1 MAIIILDT
9 ETTDKDE
16 SKRLIQLAYK
26 NMETGEFV
34 NEFFKPPVPISFG
47 AMAVHH
53 VTNEMVADKKPFDE
67 SEHKA
72 SVVELL
78 KENILVAHNAPFDI
92 QVLQN
97 EGLEIG
103 KSLDTL
109 RLSRHLLKSE
119 LYNLQFLRYS
129 LDLKVEADA
138 HDALGD
144 VLVLE
149 ALFLYLK
156 NEAKTQFDLSSDDEV
171 IKKLLELND
180 MPVLLDTIGFGKHRG
195 KSFADIV
202 KEDRSYLQWLFGSES
217 EKPVA
222 DQNEELVY
230 TLKHY
235 L

>member
-16 SKRLIQLAYK
+16 GKRLIQLAYK

-34 NEFFKPPVPISFG
+34 NEYFKPPMPISFG

-72 SVVELL
+72 SVAELL

-92 QVLQN
+92 QVLKN

-103 KSLDTL
+103 ESLDTL

-129 LDLKVEADA
+129 LGLNVEASA

-156 NEAKTQFDLSSDDEV
+156 KQAEEQFELSSEEDV

-217 EKPVA
+217 EKPVN